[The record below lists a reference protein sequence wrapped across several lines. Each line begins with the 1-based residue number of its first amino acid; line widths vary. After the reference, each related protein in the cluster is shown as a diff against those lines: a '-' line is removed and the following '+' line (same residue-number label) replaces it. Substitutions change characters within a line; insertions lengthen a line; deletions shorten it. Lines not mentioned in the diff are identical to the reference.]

1 MTSPTFEAVAD
12 VLVRE
17 FHAEPANV
25 KPETS
30 LQALGLDSLTLM
42 EFVFAIED
50 QFELRIP
57 EERLDPRQSGL
68 TLADLCGALDEAT
81 ARSRPISA

>member
-1 MTSPTFEAVAD
+1 MNSPTFEAVAD
-12 VLVRE
+12 MLVHE
-17 FHAEPANV
+17 FHAEKSNV

-50 QFELRIP
+50 LFELRIP
-57 EERLDPRQSGL
+57 EERLDPRQAGL
-68 TLADLCGALDEAT
+68 TLADLCAVLDEAT
-81 ARSRPISA
+81 ARSRPILV

>member
-1 MTSPTFEAVAD
+1 MTSPTFDAVAD

-17 FHAEPANV
+17 FHAAQDKV

-50 QFELRIP
+50 LFELRIP
-57 EERLDPRQSGL
+57 EDRLDPRQSGL
-68 TLADLCGALDEAT
+68 TLADLCAALDEAT
-81 ARSRPISA
+81 ARSRPLSA